1 MKSFIYFNLHKK
13 VWSIKCLKTNKVV
26 GYENTLILKNCKFKV
41 SEAGRQ
47 RVLSTGHKNI
57 HAGVVGEIIEDFQF
71 ENLEEVTYNPRT
83 LSTFVKVKDLT
94 PIFEA
99 DYVLM
104 HNKKVYINAS
114 S

>member
-1 MKSFIYFNLHKK
+1 MRVFVYFNLHKK
-13 VWSIKCLKTNKVV
+13 VWSIKSLKTNKVID
-26 GYENTLILKNCKFKV
+26 YTNTIILKDCKFKV

-57 HAGVVGEIIEDFQF
+57 HAGVVGEIVDYQF
-71 ENLEEVTYNPRT
+71 DKSEEVTYNPRT
-83 LSTFVKVKDLT
+83 LSTFVKVKDRT

-104 HNKKVYINAS
+104 QNKKVYVNVNS
-114 S
+114 